1 MNKSY
6 LTRRARVDVWIAG
19 IAVATLGLTSC
30 SNPVSGSQSKG
41 LKAGA
46 PIVIASLEAPATS
59 GGPDFTSG
67 MRVAAERINA
77 EGGIDGRKIEVK
89 IFKQDGTPSGIVN
102 AYRAAAADPTV
113 IGGMLGVAGTEIKRL
128 SDQVKLPVAT
138 SGGAEEITN
147 PPAKYIFDTTFTTEY
162 AGSALA
168 HAMQTNRGVK
178 RIAVLHY
185 DTAYSQSVEASVR
198 KNCEQFGCEV
208 VAVESSTSAA
218 STDEIV
224 PQLTKLREAKPDAY
238 YIEGLNPNGWKA
250 VRQLGIKDPIVS
262 EQWLAVPA
270 IAGACAENCAGVP
283 FAAHK
288 CRYNGDW
295 EQLNSD
301 DPVVEWCKGFV
312 ADWEKANPGAD
323 FPIFSIYG
331 YDAVA
336 VLAEAVKQLAKAGK
350 AITRDGV
357 AGEMAN
363 FDGVPFTSTG
373 VLHSSPENHKLT
385 GNWSD
390 GYVMT
395 VVKPRPGGKVGFA
408 LAEGADPSG
417 APLEP

>member
-1 MNKSY
+1 MS
-6 LTRRARVDVWIAG
+6 LFTRRIRINLGIAG
-19 IAVATLGLTSC
+19 IAAALMGLTAC
-30 SNPVSGSQSKG
+30 NNPTSAEQSTG
-41 LKAGA
+41 LKAEA

-67 MRVAAERINA
+67 MLVAAARINA
-77 EGGIDGRKIEVK
+77 EGGIDGRKVEVK
-89 IFKQDGTPSGIVN
+89 VFKQDGTPSGIVN

-113 IGGMLGVAGTEIKRL
+113 IGAMLGVAGTEIKRL

-147 PPAKYIFDTTFTTEY
+147 PPAKYVFDTTFSTEY

-168 HAMQTNRGVK
+168 HAMQTHPGAK
-178 RIAVLHY
+178 RVAILHY
-185 DTAYSQSVEASVR
+185 DAAYSQSVEASVR
-198 KNCEQFGCEV
+198 QNCEHFGCEV

-218 STDEIV
+218 STDEII
-224 PQLTKLREAKPDAY
+224 PQLTKLREAKPDFF

-250 VRQLGIKDPIVS
+250 VRQLGIKEPIVS

-288 CRYNGDW
+288 CRYNGNWD
-295 EQLNSD
+295 QLNAD

-312 ADWEKANPGAD
+312 ADWEKANPGKE

-336 VLAEAVKQLAKAGK
+336 VLSQGVKQLAEADK
-350 AITRDGV
+350 AITRDGL
-357 AGEMAN
+357 AAEMAN
-363 FDGVPFTSTG
+363 FDGAPFTSTG
-373 VLHSSPENHKLT
+373 VLHSSPQNHKLT
-385 GNWSD
+385 GDWSD

-395 VVKPRPGGKVGFA
+395 VVKPGPDGKVGFA
-408 LAEGADPSG
+408 LAEGADPAG